1 MAKGRQAQYLVA
13 AAVSLAAMVTGF
25 AVTWSTPVIPMFHS
39 NETAINITDKE
50 ISWVV
55 AMSAPGFM
63 AGSLVS
69 RYISDGFGR
78 RAVILSSAVP
88 VVTGTI
94 IILSTAIAWCLYI
107 TRFLWGISTGMIA
120 TVSAMYL
127 AEVSDTEVRG
137 KVTSSIRY
145 MRSFGSFLILS
156 VGPFVSYNT
165 INYLFLVLPVCYF
178 IACCFIPE
186 SPYYLLKEGKV
197 NAARASLVRF
207 SGNKDK
213 EVIESRLSAMDD
225 AVRNETRRSGSLKEL
240 CTGKQY
246 RKALII
252 CIGLKIGQMMSGS
265 IAIQEYLGRIVQ
277 ESETN
282 INVST
287 VLIIYGAVKFIVGI
301 FSSAIV
307 DKIGRRPLLIYSFLG
322 SGLSLAFVGVYF
334 LIQPNSSSYYSYIPF
349 IGIIF
354 SSMLSILG
362 YDTIVF
368 VILAEIFP
376 LNVKSVAMTL
386 QNILGGFLNFLSVK
400 GYQEVKD
407 VAGLAGVFGFYASI
421 TIIGGV
427 FSYFMVPETK
437 GKSLREIQVEL
448 QGALYEETEEKVKFD
463 VDKKDDNETEQT
475 ELKRDC
481 T

>member
-1 MAKGRQAQYLVA
+1 MAEGRQAQYLVA
-13 AAVSLAAMVTGF
+13 AAVSLAAIVAGF
-25 AVTWSTPVIPMFHS
+25 AVTWSTPVIPMFHN
-39 NETAINITDKE
+39 NETAINIADKE

-63 AGSLVS
+63 AGSLVA
-69 RYISDGFGR
+69 RFISDGFGR

-94 IILSTAIAWCLYI
+94 IILSTAIAWCLYV
-107 TRFLWGISTGMIA
+107 TRFLWGVGTGMIA
-120 TVSAMYL
+120 TVSAIYL

-137 KVTSSIRY
+137 SVTSSYRY
-145 MRSFGSFLILS
+145 MRSFGSFLIML

-178 IACCFIPE
+178 IACCFVPE
-186 SPYYLLKEGKV
+186 SPYYLLKEGKFEP
-197 NAARASLVRF
+197 AKASLVRL
-207 SGNKDK
+207 SGNKDDK
-213 EVIESRLSAMDD
+213 VIDSRLSAMSVD
-225 AVRNETRRSGSLKEL
+225 VKKETLRSGSLKEL
-240 CTGKQY
+240 LTGKQY

-252 CIGLKIGQMMSGS
+252 CIGLKIAQMMSGS

-277 ESETN
+277 ESQTDV
-282 INVST
+282 NVST

-307 DKIGRRPLLIYSFLG
+307 DKVGRRPLLIYSFLS
-322 SGLSLAFVGVYF
+322 SGISLIVVGAYF
-334 LIQPNSSSYYSYIPF
+334 LILPNSSSYYSYIPF

-354 SSMLSILG
+354 SSMMSILG

-368 VILAEIFP
+368 IILAEIFP
-376 LNVKSVAMTL
+376 LNVKSVAMTF

-407 VAGLAGVFGFYASI
+407 VAGLAGVFWFYAAI
-421 TIIGGV
+421 TIIGAI
-427 FSYFMVPETK
+427 FSYFVVPETK

-448 QGALYEETEEKVKFD
+448 QGALYNDTDEKINSDLEKKHDTETELI
-463 VDKKDDNETEQT
+463 
-475 ELKRDC
+475 ELKRDY